1 MVDQDEG
8 STSGADTD
16 EKPELTKREVRRWID
31 SHAFRI
37 EFVGRDMILIPL
49 PELTDYVDVEI
60 GKLQ

>member
-1 MVDQDEG
+1 MGSQDEG
-8 STSGADTD
+8 STSGTDTD
-16 EKPELTKREVRRWID
+16 EKPELTKRAIRRWID

-37 EFVGRDMILIPL
+37 EFIGRDMILIPL